1 MIKINL
7 FNFYIGLY
15 MDNQIEYLR
24 KVVNDLKNEILQ
36 LRLQNVD
43 IQTQMRMYKHHAE
56 QLEGQL
62 IMLKNLMDQ

>member
-1 MIKINL
+1 
-7 FNFYIGLY
+7 

-56 QLEGQL
+56 KLEGQL